1 MKNFISAIGI
11 IGAMATIGAIACT
24 PEETK
29 QEAFVPTEEKAQLI
43 IFEEPLFI
51 QGRVQHL
58 DFTNEEPMIIIVK
71 LKEKK

>member
-11 IGAMATIGAIACT
+11 IGAMAIIGATACT

-29 QEAFVPTEEKAQLI
+29 QEAFIPTEEKAQLI
-43 IFEEPLFI
+43 IFEEPMFI
-51 QGRVQHL
+51 RGRVTHL

-71 LKEKK
+71 LKDEK

>member
-11 IGAMATIGAIACT
+11 IGAMAIIGCT

-51 QGRVQHL
+51 RGRVQHL

-71 LKEKK
+71 LKEEK